1 MATSAAPVSGSAKQG
16 PSPQQINSMQRKQVL
31 SQSVN
36 MKQSIFTAT
45 FNPSNSN
52 NIVNV
57 NVRPVGLI
65 KRFIVVV
72 QATFAELGG
81 AGTATAT
88 DFAEANLVS
97 NFQFTDLQNNQ
108 RHNAPG
114 LQFALTSSFKE
125 REVYAGA
132 IDYAQASA
140 NFGAN
145 WGIVGNTPPTADAV
159 GSARMVYEI
168 PIAYSDDDLRGAIY
182 ANVVSNQ
189 MFLQLTINPNPVP
202 NTGDDTFAVFFGSA
216 NTATTSITSV
226 TINVYQEYLD
236 QLPVGPNGIVLPTLD
251 ISTMYQMLFTNFTNI
266 AANQAFYFQ
275 YTSFR
280 RFMSAMIIYNDS
292 GSRGGRMTGQDI
304 TQWQLLSANFTPIF
318 TEDPFER
325 ARVARRIL
333 GTDPPPG
340 TYYFPSRSHPVY
352 TLTYGNMQLA
362 LTPSVAGAAAYAFY
376 MVEFFGQQNT
386 LSQAGSLPANG

>member
-1 MATSAAPVSGSAKQG
+1 MATAAQGPAAPKG
-16 PSPQQINSMQRKQVL
+16 PTPQQINAAQRKQVL

-36 MKQSIFTAT
+36 MKQSIYTAT

-65 KRFIVVV
+65 KRFIVEVE
-72 QATFAELGG
+72 ATFAELGG
-81 AGTATAT
+81 AGTAAVT
-88 DFAEANLVS
+88 DFGPLNLLS
-97 NFQFTDLQNNQ
+97 NIQFTDLQNNQ

-114 LQFALTSSFKE
+114 LQFGLTSAFKE

-132 IDYAQASA
+132 LDYAQAGA
-140 NFGAN
+140 NYGAN
-145 WGIVGNTPPTADAV
+145 WELVFATAPTADAT

-189 MFLQLTINPNPVP
+189 MFLQLTVNSNTVP
-202 NTGDDTFAVFFGSA
+202 NTGDDTFAVFYGSA
-216 NTATTSITSV
+216 STATSSVTSI

-251 ISTMYQMLFTNFTNI
+251 VSTMYQLLFTNFTNI
-266 AANQAFYFQ
+266 AAGQPFYIQ

-280 RFMSAMIIYNDS
+280 RFMSVLMIFNNT
-292 GSRGGRMTGQDI
+292 GTRGGRETGQDI
-304 TQWQLLSANFTPIF
+304 INWQLLSANFTPIF
-318 TEDPFER
+318 LEDPLER

-362 LTPSVAGAAAYAFY
+362 LTASTAATAAYIFA
-376 MVEFFGQQNT
+376 MWEFFGQQNT

>member
-1 MATSAAPVSGSAKQG
+1 MATNASAASGAPKG
-16 PSPQQINSMQRKQVL
+16 PTPQQINSMQRKQVL
-31 SQSVN
+31 SQAVN
-36 MKQSIFTAT
+36 MKQSIFTASL
-45 FNPSNSN
+45 NPSGSN

-65 KRFIVVV
+65 KRFIVYVT
-72 QATFAELGG
+72 ATFSELGG
-81 AGTATAT
+81 AGDVVAT

-108 RHNAPG
+108 RHNASG

-145 WGIVGNTPPTADAV
+145 WPIVGNVPPTADAA
-159 GSARMVYEI
+159 GSATMVYEI

-189 MFLQLTINPNPVP
+189 MFLQITINPNPAP

-216 NTATTSITSV
+216 NTATTSITNV
-226 TINVYQEYLD
+226 VINVFQEYLD

-251 ISTMYQMLFTNFTNI
+251 ISTMYQLLFTNFTNI
-266 AANQAFYFQ
+266 AANQAFFFQ

-280 RFMSAMIIYNDS
+280 RFMSAMIIFNDT
-292 GSRGGRMTGQDI
+292 GVRGGRMVGQDI
-304 TQWQLLSANFTPIF
+304 TQWQLLSANFTPII
-318 TEDPFER
+318 TETAIER

-352 TLTYGNMQLA
+352 TLTYGNMQIA
-362 LTPSVAGAAAYAFY
+362 LTPNTAAAAAYAYY

>member
-1 MATSAAPVSGSAKQG
+1 MATASTG
-16 PSPQQINSMQRKQVL
+16 PSGAPKGPTPQQINAAQRKQVL

-36 MKQSIFTAT
+36 MKQSIYTAT

-65 KRFIVVV
+65 KRFIVEVE
-72 QATFAELGG
+72 ATFSELGG
-81 AGTATAT
+81 AGTAAVT
-88 DFAEANLVS
+88 DFGPLNLLS
-97 NFQFTDLQNNQ
+97 NIQFTDLQNNQ

-114 LQFALTSSFKE
+114 LQFGLTSAFKE

-132 IDYAQASA
+132 LSYAQA
-140 NFGAN
+140 GAN
-145 WGIVGNTPPTADAV
+145 YGGNWELVFATAPTTGAT
-159 GSARMVYEI
+159 GSARMVYEV
-168 PIAYSDDDLRGAIY
+168 PIAYSDDDLRGCIY

-189 MFLQLTINPNPVP
+189 MFLQLTVNNNPVP

-216 NTATTSITSV
+216 STATSSITSI

-236 QLPVGPNGIVLPTLD
+236 QLPVGPNGIVLPSLD
-251 ISTMYQMLFTNFTNI
+251 VSTMYQLLYTNFTNI
-266 AANQAFYFQ
+266 AANQPFYIQ

-280 RFMSAMIIYNDS
+280 RFMSVLMIYNNS
-292 GSRGGRMTGQDI
+292 GTRGGRETGQDI
-304 TQWQLLSANFTPIF
+304 INWQLLSANFTPIF
-318 TEDPFER
+318 LEDPLER

-352 TLTYGNMQLA
+352 TLTYGNMQIA
-362 LTPSVAGAAAYAFY
+362 LTASTAATAAYIFT
-376 MVEFFGQQNT
+376 MWEFFGQQNT